1 MNELE
6 HLNVGLESSNLI
18 QFIKKICTMD
28 LKKTL
33 LKYKKTMKNL

>member
-6 HLNVGLESSNLI
+6 YSLVGLESSNQLPT
-18 QFIKKICTMD
+18 IKKICTTD
-28 LKKTL
+28 LKRPL